1 MTAEFGEHGITV
13 NYISPGQIPL
23 DNINADQVETF
34 RNMIPLQRIGL
45 SQDVKGTG
53 RTPRLR
59 RRSMDHRSGVTSRRR
74 LVYLVR
80 HSLVFCSTT
89 STA

>member
-45 SQDVKGTG
+45 SQDVKGTAVLLASDAAAWITG
-53 RTPRLR
+53 QELR
-59 RRSMDHRSGVTSRRR
+59 VDGG
-74 LVYLVR
+74 
-80 HSLVFCSTT
+80 
-89 STA
+89 

>member
-45 SQDVKGTG
+45 SQDVKGTDALLTSDAAAWITG
-53 RTPRLR
+53 QELR
-59 RRSMDHRSGVTSRRR
+59 VDGG
-74 LVYLVR
+74 
-80 HSLVFCSTT
+80 
-89 STA
+89 

>member
-45 SQDVKGTG
+45 SQDVKGTDALLASAAAAWITG
-53 RTPRLR
+53 QELR
-59 RRSMDHRSGVTSRRR
+59 VDGG
-74 LVYLVR
+74 
-80 HSLVFCSTT
+80 
-89 STA
+89 